1 MANLFKKAAETATP
15 KSAKAKEKKLR
26 VSLSNDFFDKMKKLE
41 VLNTRLK
48 QDKAEA
54 DIISDEIKEVAKVE
68 WSKLYDKTK
77 RNPGSIML
85 EAKDGLDITQCMF
98 LAQDKYL
105 TITPERAED
114 IKAKYG
120 DDLIEERNTF
130 SFDSEMIEKYGEILS
145 DLIENCNQIPERD
158 KESIIVSTKTIS
170 IKKGVIDDFSR
181 ISTEYN
187 EEVFD
192 IFEQVK
198 PVVALKGVELIKG

>member
-1 MANLFKKAAETATP
+1 MAGSLFKKAADSATT
-15 KSAKAKEKKLR
+15 KSSKSKEKKLR
-26 VSLSNDFFDKMKKLE
+26 VTLSNEFFDKMKKLE

-77 RNPGSIML
+77 KNPGSIML
-85 EAKDGLDITQCMF
+85 EVKEGLDTTQCMF

-105 TITPERAED
+105 TVTPERAED

-120 DDLIEERNTF
+120 ENVIDEKDSF
-130 SFDSEMIEKYGEILS
+130 SFDSDMIEKYGDILS
-145 DLIENCNQIPERD
+145 QLIENCNEIPERD
-158 KESIIVSTKTIS
+158 K
-170 IKKGVIDDFSR
+170 
-181 ISTEYN
+181 
-187 EEVFD
+187 EVFD
-192 IFEQVK
+192 IFEQIK